1 MSILN
6 YFFIGTFLVFLIDY
20 IMGIKKVQNHPKIQK
35 IGDDW
40 GWQERITCICIWP
53 IAILVFLNS
62 FFKAYLKK

>member
-6 YFFIGTFLVFLIDY
+6 YFFIGTGFTFIIDLLLGLD
-20 IMGIKKVQNHPKIQK
+20 IFKNHPKMK
-35 IGDDW
+35 DKTW
-40 GWQERITCICIWP
+40 GMSERITCICIWP